1 MRFETAIGGNAKVV
15 RSINRSMILNIIRS
29 KQPIS
34 RIKIARITHLNK
46 STVSSIVA
54 DLLDE
59 ELIIEQKTSDP
70 NVGRNP
76 LDLSLKLGKYFIGA
90 IAIDAALT
98 RFAVTDIDG
107 SVLGTSSIDSEPD
120 NPEVFLKQCCKQLD
134 ILCKKHN
141 LKKLEGLGVSI
152 AGIVDS
158 KNLIVN
164 FAPNLGWVGFNIG
177 KVIKRLW
184 PKVKILAVGNDAKC
198 SALAELW
205 FGSYKVNLSNFVFL
219 QVGPGIGS
227 GIVVENKIL
236 DGEFHAAGEVGHMTL
251 YEGGEPCICGNNGC
265 WEKYA
270 SDRATVKRYL
280 VKKNGSIKHSSNLK
294 IDDIIKEANDKD
306 QIAGEV
312 LKQTG
317 YFLGLGISNIIK
329 IIDPQV
335 IIIGGRIIQ
344 GWDIIYPEIDQVVKK
359 MTFYG
364 KRKTIS
370 ILPSSL
376 PVRPRLLGAATLA
389 IKVVFQDYK
398 ITI

>member
-34 RIKIARITHLNK
+34 RIKIARVTHLNK

-90 IAIDAALT
+90 ISIDAALT

-107 SVLGTSSIDSEPD
+107 SVLSTSSIDTKPD
-120 NPEVFLKQCCKQLD
+120 KPEIFLEQCRKRLD

-158 KNLIVN
+158 KNLIVS

-184 PKVKILAVGNDAKC
+184 PEVKILAVGNDAKC

-219 QVGPGIGS
+219 EVGPGIGS
-227 GIVVENKIL
+227 GVVVENKIL

-251 YEGGEPCICGNNGC
+251 FEGGEPCICGNNGC
-265 WEKYA
+265 WERYA
-270 SDRATVKRYL
+270 SDRATVKRYIT
-280 VKKNGSIKHSSNLK
+280 KKNGTLNHISNLK
-294 IDDIIKEANDKD
+294 VDDIIKAANEND
-306 QIAGEV
+306 QTAGEV

-344 GWDIIYPEIDQVVKK
+344 GWDLIYPEIDQVVKK

-364 KRKTIS
+364 KRKIIS

-389 IKVVFQDYK
+389 IKVIFQDYK
-398 ITI
+398 ITL